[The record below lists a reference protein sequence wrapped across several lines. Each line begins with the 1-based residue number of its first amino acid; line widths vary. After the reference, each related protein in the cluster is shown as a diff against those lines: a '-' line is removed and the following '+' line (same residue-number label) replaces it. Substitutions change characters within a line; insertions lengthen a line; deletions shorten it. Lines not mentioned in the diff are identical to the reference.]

1 MSKKMNGKSNSR
13 GFIRELF
20 STLITLAAALTVVLL
35 LRTFIFSPVIVKG
48 ESMSPTLAN
57 SDRILL
63 LKMEKVKRFSIV
75 TFPAPDD
82 PSQNYVKRVIGLPGD
97 SISYKN
103 DVLEINGKA
112 YEEPYLDEYK
122 AQLPE
127 RTLLTNDFTLEQ
139 ITGDE
144 VIPEGEYL
152 VLGDNRQNSKD
163 SRMIGYIKA
172 DDIQGVADYRI
183 WPIKTFGRID
193 Q

>member
-20 STLITLAAALTVVLL
+20 STLITLAVALTVVLL

-144 VIPEGEYL
+144 VVPEGEYL

-183 WPIKTFGRID
+183 WPIKIFGRID

>member
-20 STLITLAAALTVVLL
+20 STLITLAVALTVVLL

-63 LKMEKVKRFSIV
+63 LKMETVKRFSIV

-144 VIPEGEYL
+144 VVPEGEYL

>member
-20 STLITLAAALTVVLL
+20 STLITLAVALTVVLL

>member
-20 STLITLAAALTVVLL
+20 STLITLAVALTVVLL

-63 LKMEKVKRFSIV
+63 LKMEKVKRFSNV

-82 PSQNYVKRVIGLPGD
+82 QSQNYVKRVIGLPGD
-97 SISYKN
+97 RISYKN

-144 VIPEGEYL
+144 VVPEGEYL
-152 VLGDNRQNSKD
+152 VLGDNRQNSKY

>member
-20 STLITLAAALTVVLL
+20 STLITLAVALTVVLL
-35 LRTFIFSPVIVKG
+35 LRTFIFSPVIVKR

-144 VIPEGEYL
+144 VVPEGEYL

>member
-20 STLITLAAALTVVLL
+20 STLITLAVALTVVLL

-144 VIPEGEYL
+144 VVPEGEYL

>member
-20 STLITLAAALTVVLL
+20 STLITLAVALTVVLL

-103 DVLEINGKA
+103 DVLGINGKA

-144 VIPEGEYL
+144 VVPEGEYL

>member
-20 STLITLAAALTVVLL
+20 STLITLAVALTVVLL
-35 LRTFIFSPVIVKG
+35 LRTFIFSPVIVNG

-144 VIPEGEYL
+144 VVPEGEYL

>member
-20 STLITLAAALTVVLL
+20 STLITLAVALTVVLL

-144 VIPEGEYL
+144 VVPEGEYL

-183 WPIKTFGRID
+183 WPIQTFGRID

>member
-1 MSKKMNGKSNSR
+1 MNGKSNSR

-20 STLITLAAALTVVLL
+20 STLITLAVALTVVLL

-103 DVLEINGKA
+103 DVLETNGKA

-144 VIPEGEYL
+144 VVPEGEYL

>member
-1 MSKKMNGKSNSR
+1 MNGKSNSR

-20 STLITLAAALTVVLL
+20 STLITLAVALTVVLL

-144 VIPEGEYL
+144 VVPEGEYL

-172 DDIQGVADYRI
+172 DDIQGVTDYRI

>member
-20 STLITLAAALTVVLL
+20 STLITLAVALTVVLL

-144 VIPEGEYL
+144 VVPEGEYL
-152 VLGDNRQNSKD
+152 LLGDNRQNSKD